1 MINLFIHIFCEW
13 YLWFIYSYDPYIYD
27 FFIYIFQEK
36 AFELA
41 ITMNHDDFTASND
54 CGESAEVPEAAVQD
68 WAQRLPELCR
78 DYAPKDIFNADET
91 GLYFRA
97 LPTRSMVVKGDP
109 RKGTKSS
116 KERITALLAASATG
130 EKLKLFVIGKSQNP
144 RALRSMDKSLLTVTY
159 KANKH
164 AWMTSKLFSEWCD
177 KLNSKMRASRRKILL
192 FVDNCSAHPAVTL
205 SNLKLVFLPP
215 NTTSRLQPCD
225 AGIIASVKAHYRRRL
240 LRHLLSEMDEAN
252 TATDLSKRINIK
264 HAISWLSMAWT
275 SVTETC
281 IQKCF
286 AKCGFKTS
294 EEAFETVD
302 EPEPLPPQ
310 VQKLLGDTT
319 WDEYV
324 AMDNGT
330 VTTAVVEDNWEE
342 ELVAKPTDG
351 TPCESSEGS
360 DSDEEVPSRPKVT
373 SREAVD
379 HLKHVLDFAM
389 DTQNIQMIET
399 ANKLMAMLEDHR
411 VEQAGKQKQF

>member
-1 MINLFIHIFCEW
+1 
-13 YLWFIYSYDPYIYD
+13 
-27 FFIYIFQEK
+27 
-36 AFELA
+36 
-41 ITMNHDDFTASND
+41 MNHDHFTASNGWLNAWQRRYGVKLAVL

-68 WAQRLPELCR
+68 WAQRLPEICK

-130 EKLKLFVIGKSQNP
+130 EKLKPYVIGKSQNP
-144 RALRSMDKSLLTVTY
+144 RALRGMDKSLLTVTY
-159 KANKH
+159 KANKR

-177 KLNSKMRASRRKILL
+177 KLNSKMRASKRKILL
-192 FVDNCSAHPAVTL
+192 FVDNCSAHPPVTL

-225 AGIIASVKAHYRRRL
+225 AGIIATVKAHYRRRL
-240 LRHLLSEMDEAN
+240 LRHLISEMDEAN
-252 TATDLSKRINIK
+252 TATDLSKRVNIK

-281 IQKCF
+281 IKKCF
-286 AKCGFKTS
+286 AKCGFKTT
-294 EEAFETVD
+294 EEAVETVD
-302 EPEPLPPQ
+302 EPEPEPEPLPPQ
-310 VQKLLGDTT
+310 VQQLLGDTT
-319 WDEYV
+319 WDEFV
-324 AMDNGT
+324 SMDNGT

-342 ELVAKPTDG
+342 QLVAKATGG
-351 TPCESSEGS
+351 TPCESSDGS
-360 DSDEEVPSRPKVT
+360 DSDEEVQSRPKVT
-373 SREAVD
+373 SRGAVD
-379 HLKHVLDFAM
+379 HLEHVLDFAM
-389 DTQNIQMIET
+389 DSQNVQMIDT

-411 VEQAGKQKQF
+411 VEQAGKQKQSTMKDFFM